1 MRYDQFEKMSF
12 QKAFAERSVSGAV
25 GFMTSVTV
33 LFLAALLSKAWG
45 VFVLPLSIL
54 IFISNWARWN
64 VAKSYLRRE
73 SVTTFRWLQAFA
85 MINTVLWFFALAPS
99 YLLSG
104 FSGLTALTALLMA
117 AGYAAGGTV
126 TLASSLTVWLIF
138 QLGMIGPVIVGSAY
152 FWWASGDIDY
162 LTISGVSLAFFVFN
176 GLGVRN
182 IRRTMTTIFRQ
193 EYDLMRAQA
202 ELEKTKQELAYEQVK
217 LIHSSRLASLGEMA
231 GGLAHEINNPL
242 AILMLGLE
250 SVEQM
255 MTKSPDD
262 KTGHEMRL
270 ARMQTMKKAVLRISK
285 IIRGLRHF
293 SQQGE
298 SLPFEQISARSIID
312 ETLEF
317 FSERIKKSEA
327 QLRVEGD
334 LDLRIRARP
343 VQASQVLLNLLS
355 NSLEAM
361 SLSERKEILVEV
373 REENDR
379 LLITVTDS
387 GPGLPPEVKGR
398 LFQPFVTSKEPGQG
412 MGLGLSISKGIMK
425 EHQGDLVYLSDCPR
439 TTFQMEFPRMG

>member
-1 MRYDQFEKMSF
+1 MRYDQFENMSF
-12 QKAFAERSVSGAV
+12 QKTFAERSVSGAV
-25 GFMTSVTV
+25 GFMTSVSV

-54 IFISNWARWN
+54 IFITNWARWSM
-64 VAKSYLRRE
+64 AKSFLRRE
-73 SVTTFRWLQAFA
+73 SKNGFRWLQAFA
-85 MINTVLWFFALAPS
+85 MLNTVLWFFALAPS

-117 AGYAAGGTV
+117 AGYAAAGTV
-126 TLASSLTVWLIF
+126 TLASSPPVWLIF
-138 QLGMIGPVIVGSAY
+138 QLGMIGPVVAGSAY
-152 FWWASGDIDY
+152 FWWASRDIDY
-162 LTISGVSLAFFVFN
+162 LTISGVSLAFFIFN
-176 GLGVRN
+176 ALGVRN
-182 IRRTMTTIFRQ
+182 IRRTMTTIFQQ
-193 EYDLMRAQA
+193 EYDLMQARA
-202 ELEKTKQELAYEQVK
+202 ELEKTKQELAHEQVK
-217 LIHSSRLASLGEMA
+217 LVHSSRLASLGEMA

-255 MTKSPDD
+255 MTKNPDD
-262 KTGHEMRL
+262 KTA

-373 REENDR
+373 REDKDKI
-379 LLITVTDS
+379 LITVTDS
-387 GPGLPPEVKGR
+387 GPGLPPAVRER

-425 EHQGDLVYLSDCPR
+425 EHQGDLVYRSDCPC
-439 TTFQMEFPRMG
+439 TTFQMEFPRTG